1 MNLIKA
7 SGKVLQY
14 KLTYPEILITS
25 GHTRNVNVQRYAC
38 RKKNWVNLKY
48 VIYVGYRHNIRRQY
62 SMTAWL

>member
-25 GHTRNVNVQRYAC
+25 GHTRNKRITL
-38 RKKNWVNLKY
+38 R
-48 VIYVGYRHNIRRQY
+48 
-62 SMTAWL
+62 MP